1 MLGKSLRMKEKQYD
15 KIDLLNKRIQ
25 DQLELLQKGQSVE
38 KQRLMLDLEK
48 RKSDLLTLEDQLRD
62 FEIDLNN
69 KKVQLE
75 DLSLELQK
83 REKRVNEL
91 EQEFP

>member
-25 DQLELLQKGQSVE
+25 EQLEMLQKGQSVE

-48 RKSDLLTLEDQLRD
+48 RKSDLLTPRRP
-62 FEIDLNN
+62 I
-69 KKVQLE
+69 
-75 DLSLELQK
+75 K
-83 REKRVNEL
+83 RL
-91 EQEFP
+91 

>member
-1 MLGKSLRMKEKQYD
+1 
-15 KIDLLNKRIQ
+15 
-25 DQLELLQKGQSVE
+25 
-38 KQRLMLDLEK
+38 MLDLEK

-83 REKRVNEL
+83 REKKSK
-91 EQEFP
+91 

>member
-25 DQLELLQKGQSVE
+25 EQLELLQRGQSVE

-62 FEIDLNN
+62 FEIELNN
-69 KKVQLE
+69 KKSNLRIC
-75 DLSLELQK
+75 LWNYK
-83 REKRVNEL
+83 KEKKE
-91 EQEFP
+91 